1 MKHFLLIY
9 DAVPDYAT
17 RRAPFRAAHLQL
29 AQAARA
35 AGELVLAGGLADPVD
50 GSVFLFQGDSPA
62 VAETFAQADP
72 YVQGGLIT
80 HWRVREWTTV
90 VGDLALNPLPPPA

>member
-17 RRAPFRAAHLQL
+17 RRAPFRASHLQL

-35 AGELVLAGGLADPVD
+35 RGELVLAGGLADPVD
-50 GSVFLFQGDSPA
+50 GSVFLFQGETASE
-62 VAETFAQADP
+62 AEAFAKGDP
-72 YVQGGLIT
+72 YVREGLVT
-80 HWRVREWTTV
+80 AWRVREWTTV
-90 VGDLALNPLPPPA
+90 VGDLALNPLPPSA